1 MNITIWCPLTFS
13 NAGSLQ
19 VWLESLSRRLSSSE
33 VQTRTCGPA
42 GRDDGVWPVLPDH
55 ETCLG
60 HAGVHTADE
69 FVHPAGLHRLHCAM
83 CLLAIAMMLR
93 RRRTQAEA
101 PGLAGVTWLVSL
113 NHRKRWIAAW
123 GQRVHPLPIPCVE
136 RVLPATLKRHGS
148 SGRARLYGTFLYKM
162 VPGVSSLRLPSLA
175 RRRGRPRKHGLTT
188 YKSKRSRAN

>member
-1 MNITIWCPLTFS
+1 M
-13 NAGSLQ
+13 
-19 VWLESLSRRLSSSE
+19 
-33 VQTRTCGPA
+33 QTRTCESA
-42 GRDDGVWPVLPDH
+42 GRDDDVWPVLPDH
-55 ETCLG
+55 KTCLG
-60 HAGVHTADE
+60 HAGVHGRRVRA
-69 FVHPAGLHRLHCAM
+69 PSWPSSPSSCAM
-83 CLLAIAMMLR
+83 CLLATAMMLR

-148 SGRARLYGTFLYKM
+148 SGRARLYGTFLYKV

-188 YKSKRSRAN
+188 YKSKCSQANYGFCG

>member
-1 MNITIWCPLTFS
+1 M
-13 NAGSLQ
+13 
-19 VWLESLSRRLSSSE
+19 SSSE
-33 VQTRTCGPA
+33 VQTRTCESA
-42 GRDDGVWPVLPDH
+42 GRDDDVWPVLPDH
-55 ETCLG
+55 KTCLG
-60 HAGVHTADE
+60 RARWRARPTSSCTQLA
-69 FVHPAGLHRLHCAM
+69 FIHRLHCAM
-83 CLLAIAMMLR
+83 CLLATAMMLR

-136 RVLPATLKRHGS
+136 RVLPATLKRHSS
-148 SGRARLYGTFLYKM
+148 SGRARVYGTFLYKI

-188 YKSKRSRAN
+188 YKSKRSRTIYG

>member
-1 MNITIWCPLTFS
+1 MEERAPSPL
-13 NAGSLQ
+13 
-19 VWLESLSRRLSSSE
+19 V
-33 VQTRTCGPA
+33 CGIVLILMRMCSGLYA
-42 GRDDGVWPVLPDH
+42 VVFVSPV
-55 ETCLG
+55 
-60 HAGVHTADE
+60 DE
-69 FVHPAGLHRLHCAM
+69 LVHPAGLHRLHCAM
-83 CLLAIAMMLR
+83 CLLATAMMLR

-136 RVLPATLKRHGS
+136 RVLPATLKRHS
-148 SGRARLYGTFLYKM
+148 SSRRARAYGTFLYKM

-188 YKSKRSRAN
+188 YKSKRSRPNYG

>member
-1 MNITIWCPLTFS
+1 MLLNITIWCPLTFS
-13 NAGSLQ
+13 NAGSIT
-19 VWLESLSRRLSSSE
+19 VRLESLSRRLSSSE
-33 VQTRTCGPA
+33 VQTRTCGSA
-42 GRDDGVWPVLPDH
+42 GRDDGVWPVLPVTMTH
-55 ETCLG
+55 ETCL
-60 HAGVHTADE
+60 AGTLACTADE

-83 CLLAIAMMLR
+83 CLLATAMMLR

-148 SGRARLYGTFLYKM
+148 SGRARVYGTFLFI
-162 VPGVSSLRLPSLA
+162 
-175 RRRGRPRKHGLTT
+175 
-188 YKSKRSRAN
+188 

>member
-1 MNITIWCPLTFS
+1 MHHGLAAKSCWK
-13 NAGSLQ
+13 A
-19 VWLESLSRRLSSSE
+19 SRGACRA
-33 VQTRTCGPA
+33 VRCRPA
-42 GRDDGVWPVLPDH
+42 LASLPDG
-55 ETCLG
+55 TTMSGRSYLTTRRASGTLAC
-60 HAGVHTADE
+60 TADE

-83 CLLAIAMMLR
+83 CLLATAMMLR

-148 SGRARLYGTFLYKM
+148 SGRARAYGIFLYKM

-188 YKSKRSRAN
+188 YKSKRSQAN